1 MPGAEGAGV
10 EGGATQR
17 RDVDGQ
23 TQQGGDGPVVE
34 GGGAQVPGDVA
45 HTHGGRGGEQVA
57 RTYQRRKYRLKNGIV
72 RDGLLQLDIHNFTR
86 HTENS
91 GEGGSLAGVNLEST
105 GQIRKIMK

>member
-1 MPGAEGAGV
+1 M
-10 EGGATQR
+10 
-17 RDVDGQ
+17 DGQ

-72 RDGLLQLDIHNFTR
+72 RDGLLQLDILNFTQ

-91 GEGGSLAGVNLEST
+91 GWGAVRRGLIW
-105 GQIRKIMK
+105 GQLGIMKVRE